1 MLAQSGNAEA
11 HPSRARKC
19 RSKEFQ
25 IELRLMPDL
34 RALAWEKAK
43 EANYAHQHYVAE
55 LLRSDLVFSERLAT
69 KCFGQ
74 QMGTP
79 RCVRAK
85 GKHAKR
91 VPGILG
97 SKTTSKVN
105 IYVEWS
111 SC

>member
-1 MLAQSGNAEA
+1 MHAHSGNAEA
-11 HPSRARKC
+11 RPSRARKR

-25 IELRLMPDL
+25 IGVRLMPDP
-34 RALAWEKAK
+34 RALAWGKAK
-43 EANYAHQHYVAE
+43 EANYAHQHHVVE
-55 LLRSDLVFSERLAT
+55 LLMSDLVFSEWLAN
-69 KCFGQ
+69 KCFGK
-74 QMGTP
+74 QMGIP
-79 RCVRAK
+79 RIVRAK

-111 SC
+111 SS